1 MDPAATTSVATLV
14 LGLRLS
20 ALVMVVVAV
29 ALGLL
34 VSPALFGLALIA
46 VLDLA
51 LAWMLARGTIGP
63 LAGRRAAEDSG
74 DAATI
79 AESDPSYN
87 PYARED

>member
-1 MDPAATTSVATLV
+1 MESAATTSVATLV
-14 LGLRLS
+14 LGLRIS
-20 ALVMVVVAV
+20 ALVMVVAAV

-34 VSPALFGLALIA
+34 VAPALF
-46 VLDLA
+46 A
-51 LAWMLARGTIGP
+51 LAALAVVDLVLARMFARGTIGP
-63 LAGRRAAEDSG
+63 LAGRRAAESSG